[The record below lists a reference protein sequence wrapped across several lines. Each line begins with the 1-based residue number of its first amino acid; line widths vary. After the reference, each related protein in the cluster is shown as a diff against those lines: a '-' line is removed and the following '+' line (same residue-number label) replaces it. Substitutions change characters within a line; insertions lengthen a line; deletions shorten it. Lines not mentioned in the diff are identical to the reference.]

1 MLFRCGRRADVEG
14 AVVALEVDGE
24 GVEVA
29 DEGDVVGWEAAVAE
43 VDTVDGAGVSIE
55 DMFAG
60 IE

>member
-1 MLFRCGRRADVEG
+1 
-14 AVVALEVDGE
+14 VVALEVDGE

>member
-1 MLFRCGRRADVEG
+1 M
-14 AVVALEVDGE
+14 VALEVDGE

-43 VDTVDGAGVSIE
+43 VDAVDGAGVSIE